1 MSDDTTP
8 PVKRGPGRPKG
19 SKRGSELPAK
29 AEKNL
34 ALAAASGD
42 PKVITKTI
50 AQLNQT
56 PAPNNRNVSD
66 AHMEVVLTR
75 VGAGDPLPDVCREL
89 GISAALVR
97 KRCYDQPAWADRMA
111 EARRLAADEKHE
123 RMLTVAMDA
132 TLPIA
137 DRRLIVE
144 VLEKHAKVHHRAA
157 YGDKVDVNHKQL
169 VVQVTKDD
177 LDLL

>member
-1 MSDDTTP
+1 MP
-8 PVKRGPGRPKG
+8 AKRGPGRPKG
-19 SKRGSELPAK
+19 STKQKLPAK
-29 AEKNL
+29 AEKSL
-34 ALAAASGD
+34 TLAAATGD
-42 PKVITKTI
+42 PDVILKTI
-50 AQLNQT
+50 VQTNQT
-56 PAPNNRNVSD
+56 ANVANRNISD
-66 AHMEVVLTR
+66 AHMEIVLAR

-97 KRCYDQPAWADRMA
+97 KRCYDQQAWGDRMA

-144 VLEKHAKVHHRAA
+144 VLEKHAKVHNSIYR
-157 YGDKVDVNHKQL
+157 DKVDVNHKQL
-169 VVQVTKDD
+169 IVQVTKDD